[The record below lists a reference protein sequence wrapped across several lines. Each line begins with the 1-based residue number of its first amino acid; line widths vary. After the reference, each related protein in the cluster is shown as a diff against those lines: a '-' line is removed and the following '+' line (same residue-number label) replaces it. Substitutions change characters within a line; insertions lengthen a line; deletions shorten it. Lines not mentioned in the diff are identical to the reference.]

1 MSLSLNQPTPRLNDL
16 LLRGGDDLSPELKE
30 QALDD
35 ILAEF
40 GSAPAKKAPAQTAPM
55 PKPGFS
61 TAPSGPLTP
70 EAEAETIRGSH
81 SPSTEPLSPVTA
93 AAPQSIPFPTASVQP
108 DSAPKSNAAPAK
120 SASPS
125 LVIDGIDFSEFLNDA
140 PTDYSDSSANAPV
153 SSGHPAVAPDAAP
166 EHPEAAESSRVVDPE
181 APAKASKKVKKEKNA
196 KESAAEKP
204 VVTDRDTALDDAAPR
219 PEICRRAKPGSIVL
233 RILAFAAVL
242 ATVGFLYTQTIQDR
256 QSSASFDSV
265 RSAVLQTLDL
275 ADMQE
280 ADAQMVRRLYG
291 FAPSEVDGCLLYY
304 PSTNMGAR
312 ELLIVKLSDLSQQKS
327 VSDAIQARKQ
337 TQMKSF
343 EGYGIEQYDL
353 LSNSIVEVQG
363 NYILFVVHE
372 DAAAAAQAFLKAL

>member
-1 MSLSLNQPTPRLNDL
+1 M
-16 LLRGGDDLSPELKE
+16 DD
-30 QALDD
+30 
-35 ILAEF
+35 
-40 GSAPAKKAPAQTAPM
+40 T
-55 PKPGFS
+55 
-61 TAPSGPLTP
+61 
-70 EAEAETIRGSH
+70 
-81 SPSTEPLSPVTA
+81 
-93 AAPQSIPFPTASVQP
+93 
-108 DSAPKSNAAPAK
+108 
-120 SASPS
+120 
-125 LVIDGIDFSEFLNDA
+125 
-140 PTDYSDSSANAPV
+140 
-153 SSGHPAVAPDAAP
+153 
-166 EHPEAAESSRVVDPE
+166 
-181 APAKASKKVKKEKNA
+181 
-196 KESAAEKP
+196 
-204 VVTDRDTALDDAAPR
+204 APR
-219 PEICRRAKPGSIVL
+219 PEIRRRAKPGSIVL

-242 ATVGFLYTQTIQDR
+242 ATVGFLYTQTLQNR

-363 NYILFVVHE
+363 NYIPVCRPRERSRCRAGISESALRRKRRESEHALFLSLRFFPS
-372 DAAAAAQAFLKAL
+372 A

>member
-70 EAEAETIRGSH
+70 EAEAEAIRGSH
-81 SPSTEPLSPVTA
+81 SPSAEPLPPVTA

-125 LVIDGIDFSEFLNDA
+125 LVIDGIDFSEFLDDT

-181 APAKASKKVKKEKNA
+181 APAKASKKVKKGKNA

-204 VVTDRDTALDDAAPR
+204 VVMDHDTALDDAAPR
-219 PEICRRAKPGSIVL
+219 PEIRRRAKPGSIVL

-242 ATVGFLYTQTIQDR
+242 ATVGFLYTQTLQNR

>member
-40 GSAPAKKAPAQTAPM
+40 GSTPAKKAPAQTAPM

-70 EAEAETIRGSH
+70 EAEAETIRGCR
-81 SPSTEPLSPVTA
+81 SPSTEPLPPVTV
-93 AAPQSIPFPTASVQP
+93 AAPQPISFPTASVQP
-108 DSAPKSNAAPAK
+108 VSAPKSNTAPEK
-120 SASPS
+120 PASPS

-140 PTDYSDSSANAPV
+140 PTDYSDSSANASV
-153 SSGHPAVAPDAAP
+153 SSDQPAVSPDAVP
-166 EHPEAAESSRVVDPE
+166 EQPET
-181 APAKASKKVKKEKNA
+181 
-196 KESAAEKP
+196 AAEKP

-219 PEICRRAKPGSIVL
+219 PEIRRRAKPGSIVL

-304 PSTNMGAR
+304 PATNMGAR

>member
-40 GSAPAKKAPAQTAPM
+40 GSAPAKKAPAQAAPM
-55 PKPGFS
+55 PKPSFS
-61 TAPSGPLTP
+61 AAPSGPLMPEVETKTVPDSRISSSESPTP
-70 EAEAETIRGSH
+70 VK
-81 SPSTEPLSPVTA
+81 PSIQHQIT
-93 AAPQSIPFPTASVQP
+93 FPAASVQP
-108 DSAPKSNAAPAK
+108 VSASEINAAPAK
-120 SASPS
+120 PAAPS
-125 LVIDGIDFSEFLNDA
+125 LVIDGIDFSEFLDDA
-140 PTDYSDSSANAPV
+140 PADHSERAANAPV
-153 SSGHPAVAPDAAP
+153 SSDQPAAAP
-166 EHPEAAESSRVVDPE
+166 EAVPEQPEATAPSRVDEPK
-181 APAKASKKVKKEKNA
+181 AAAKASKKVKKSKNA
-196 KESAAEKP
+196 KESAAKKP
-204 VVTDRDTALDDAAPR
+204 VVTDTDTALDDAAPR
-219 PEICRRAKPGSIVL
+219 PEIRRRAKPGSIVL
-233 RILAFAAVL
+233 RILAFASVL

-256 QSSASFDSV
+256 QSSAPFDSV

-304 PSTNMGAR
+304 PATNMGAR

-327 VSDAIQARKQ
+327 ISDAIQARKQ

>member
-40 GSAPAKKAPAQTAPM
+40 GSAPAKKAPAQTAPK
-55 PKPGFS
+55 PNPGFS
-61 TAPSGPLTP
+61 SAPSGPLTP
-70 EAEAETIRGSH
+70 EAEAEAIRGSH
-81 SPSTEPLSPVTA
+81 SPSAEPLPPVSP

-108 DSAPKSNAAPAK
+108 VSAPEVNAAPAK

-153 SSGHPAVAPDAAP
+153 SSGHPAVAPDAAL

-219 PEICRRAKPGSIVL
+219 PEIRRRAKPGSIVL

-372 DAAAAAQAFLKAL
+372 NAAAAAQAFLKAL

>member
-1 MSLSLNQPTPRLNDL
+1 MALSRYRQGRWNSDTRN
-16 LLRGGDDLSPELKE
+16 R
-30 QALDD
+30 
-35 ILAEF
+35 
-40 GSAPAKKAPAQTAPM
+40 
-55 PKPGFS
+55 
-61 TAPSGPLTP
+61 
-70 EAEAETIRGSH
+70 
-81 SPSTEPLSPVTA
+81 A
-93 AAPQSIPFPTASVQP
+93 A
-108 DSAPKSNAAPAK
+108 
-120 SASPS
+120 
-125 LVIDGIDFSEFLNDA
+125 
-140 PTDYSDSSANAPV
+140 
-153 SSGHPAVAPDAAP
+153 
-166 EHPEAAESSRVVDPE
+166 
-181 APAKASKKVKKEKNA
+181 
-196 KESAAEKP
+196 
-204 VVTDRDTALDDAAPR
+204 AAPR
-219 PEICRRAKPGSIVL
+219 PEIRRRAKPGSIVL

-242 ATVGFLYTQTIQDR
+242 ATVGFLYTQTLQNR

-275 ADMQE
+275 TDMQE

-372 DAAAAAQAFLKAL
+372 NAAAAAQAFLKAL

>member
-40 GSAPAKKAPAQTAPM
+40 GSTPAKKAPAQTAPM

-70 EAEAETIRGSH
+70 EAAAETIRSSH
-81 SPSTEPLSPVTA
+81 SPS
-93 AAPQSIPFPTASVQP
+93 AAPLPPVSPATPQPIPFPTASVQP
-108 DSAPKSNAAPAK
+108 VSAPKSNAAPAK

-140 PTDYSDSSANAPV
+140 PSDYSDSSANAPV

-166 EHPEAAESSRVVDPE
+166 EHPEAAESSRVDEPE
-181 APAKASKKVKKEKNA
+181 APAKASKKGKRGKKA
-196 KESAAEKP
+196 KESTPEKL
-204 VVTDRDTALDDAAPR
+204 VVTDSGNALDDAAPR
-219 PEICRRAKPGSIVL
+219 PEIRRRAKPGSIVL
-233 RILAFAAVL
+233 RMLAFAAVL
-242 ATVGFLYTQTIQDR
+242 ATVGFLYTQTLQNR

-275 ADMQE
+275 TDMQE

-353 LSNSIVEVQG
+353 LSNSIMEVQG

-372 DAAAAAQAFLKAL
+372 NAAAAAQAFLKAL

>member
-40 GSAPAKKAPAQTAPM
+40 GSAPAKKASAQAAPM
-55 PKPGFS
+55 PKPSFS
-61 TAPSGPLTP
+61 AAPSGPLMP
-70 EAEAETIRGSH
+70 EAEAEAIRGGH
-81 SPSTEPLSPVTA
+81 SPSAEPLPPVT

-108 DSAPKSNAAPAK
+108 VSASEINAAPAK
-120 SASPS
+120 PAAPS
-125 LVIDGIDFSEFLNDA
+125 LVIDGIDFSEFLDDA
-140 PTDYSDSSANAPV
+140 PADHSERAANAPV
-153 SSGHPAVAPDAAP
+153 SSDQPAAAP
-166 EHPEAAESSRVVDPE
+166 EAVPEQPEATAPSRVDEPK
-181 APAKASKKVKKEKNA
+181 AAAKASKKVKRGKNA
-196 KESAAEKP
+196 KDSAPEKP
-204 VVTDRDTALDDAAPR
+204 VVTDSDTALDDTAAR
-219 PEICRRAKPGSIVL
+219 PQVRRRAKPGSIVL

-327 VSDAIQARKQ
+327 ISDAIQTRKQ
-337 TQMKSF
+337 TQMNSF
-343 EGYGIEQYDL
+343 EGYGVEQYAL
-353 LSNSIVEVQG
+353 LSDSIVEVQG

>member
-40 GSAPAKKAPAQTAPM
+40 GSAPAKKAPAQTAPK
-55 PKPGFS
+55 PNPGFS
-61 TAPSGPLTP
+61 SAPSGTLTP
-70 EAEAETIRGSH
+70 EAEAEAIRGCR

-93 AAPQSIPFPTASVQP
+93 ADPQSIPFPTASVQP

-153 SSGHPAVAPDAAP
+153 SSGHPAVAPDPAP

-204 VVTDRDTALDDAAPR
+204 VVMDHDTALDDTAPR
-219 PEICRRAKPGSIVL
+219 PEIRRRAKPGSIVL

-242 ATVGFLYTQTIQDR
+242 ATVGFLYTQTLQNR

-372 DAAAAAQAFLKAL
+372 NAAAAAQAFLKAL

>member
-40 GSAPAKKAPAQTAPM
+40 GSTPAKKAPAQTAPM

-81 SPSTEPLSPVTA
+81 SPSAEPLPPVSP
-93 AAPQSIPFPTASVQP
+93 AAPQPIPFPTASVQP
-108 DSAPKSNAAPAK
+108 VSAPEVNAAPAK

-153 SSGHPAVAPDAAP
+153 SSGHPAVAPDAAL
-166 EHPEAAESSRVVDPE
+166 EHPEATKPSRVDEPE
-181 APAKASKKVKKEKNA
+181 APAKASKKGKRGKKAKKSTPEKL
-196 KESAAEKP
+196 
-204 VVTDRDTALDDAAPR
+204 VVTDSGNALDDAAPR
-219 PEICRRAKPGSIVL
+219 PEIRRRAKPGNIVL

-242 ATVGFLYTQTIQDR
+242 ATVGFLYTQTLQNR

-275 ADMQE
+275 TDMQE
-280 ADAQMVRRLYG
+280 ANAQMVRRLYG

-353 LSNSIVEVQG
+353 LSNSIMEVQG

-372 DAAAAAQAFLKAL
+372 NAAAAAQAFLKAL

>member
-16 LLRGGDDLSPELKE
+16 LLRGGDDLSPEQKE

-40 GSAPAKKAPAQTAPM
+40 GSAPPRKSSGQPAPAQERPV
-55 PKPGFS
+55 PP
-61 TAPSGPLTP
+61 APSGPLAPKP
-70 EAEAETIRGSH
+70 EPKSASDAD
-81 SPSTEPLSPVTA
+81 LTA
-93 AAPQSIPFPTASVQP
+93 KERPALEKRAAPQQTASPVVPAQP
-108 DSAPKSNAAPAK
+108 VSAPEVDTAPAK
-120 SASPS
+120 PVARS
-125 LVIDGIDFSEFLNDA
+125 LVIDGIDFSEFLDDA
-140 PTDYSDSSANAPV
+140 PADHADRTADASV
-153 SSGHPAVAPDAAP
+153 SSDRPAPSPDAAP
-166 EHPEAAESSRVVDPE
+166 VQAEAAERPRIVKPADTVSASE
-181 APAKASKKVKKEKNA
+181 KAQKAKKGKTLAPAKPAD
-196 KESAAEKP
+196 AAA
-204 VVTDRDTALDDAAPR
+204 ALDDTAAR
-219 PEICRRAKPGSIVL
+219 PQVRRRAKPGSILL
-233 RILAFAAVL
+233 RIFAFAAVL
-242 ATVGFLYTQTIQDR
+242 ATVGFLYTQTLQNR

-275 ADMQE
+275 TDMQE

-291 FAPSEVDGCLLYY
+291 FAPSEVNGCLLYY
-304 PSTNMGAR
+304 PATNMGAR

-327 VSDAIQARKQ
+327 ISDAIQTRKQ

>member
-1 MSLSLNQPTPRLNDL
+1 MSLSFNQANPRLNDL
-16 LLRGGDDLSPELKE
+16 LLHGGDDLSPELKE

-61 TAPSGPLTP
+61 TAPSGPLMP
-70 EAEAETIRGSH
+70 EAETKTVPDSRNPSSE
-81 SPSTEPLSPVTA
+81 SPAPVKPSA
-93 AAPQSIPFPTASVQP
+93 RQQVPFPTASVQP
-108 DSAPKSNAAPAK
+108 VSAPEVNAAPAK
-120 SASPS
+120 PVSPS
-125 LVIDGIDFSEFLNDA
+125 LVIDGIDFSEFLDDA
-140 PTDYSDSSANAPV
+140 PADHSERAANAVDSSDQ
-153 SSGHPAVAPDAAP
+153 PAATPDAVP
-166 EHPEAAESSRVVDPE
+166 EQPEAVESSRVDEPE
-181 APAKASKKVKKEKNA
+181 APAKASKKVKKGKKA
-196 KESAAEKP
+196 SESAAEKP
-204 VVTDRDTALDDAAPR
+204 VVTDSDTALDDAAPR
-219 PEICRRAKPGSIVL
+219 PEIRRRAKPGSLAL